1 MPKTGQL
8 ARVGVPAETW
18 QQFRQ
23 VALARGVSI
32 SAYLAELVEKELE
45 RRRGTP
51 LEGITVD
58 MPEADQ
64 ALTSLAEVRRS
75 IDELDDIAGRL
86 ARSAIGA
93 GGSWS
98 DVSSSLRLKPE
109 QAKRAYERP
118 PS

>member
-18 QQFRQ
+18 KQFRQ

-32 SAYLAELVEKELE
+32 SAYLAELVERELK
-45 RRRGTP
+45 RRRSTP
-51 LEGITVD
+51 LEGIAVD

-64 ALTSLAEVRRS
+64 ALTALAEVRRS

-86 ARSAIGA
+86 ARSAIAA
-93 GGSWS
+93 GGSWA
-98 DVSSSLRLKPE
+98 DVGSSLRLRPD
-109 QAKRAYERP
+109 QAKRAFERP

>member
-1 MPKTGQL
+1 VPKTGQL

-18 QQFRQ
+18 HQFRQ
-23 VALARGVSI
+23 VALARGVSV
-32 SAYLAELVEKELE
+32 SAYLAELVDKELK

-51 LEGITVD
+51 LEAISVD
-58 MPEADQ
+58 MPESDQ
-64 ALTSLAEVRRS
+64 AVTALAEVRRS

-86 ARSAIGA
+86 ARSAIAA
-93 GGSWS
+93 GGSWA
-98 DVSSSLRLKPE
+98 DVSSSLQLKPE